1 MILITLF
8 IKTVQ
13 NVLNMLEILNKWVDE
28 IQPIQQPQRFGN
40 KAFRDWF
47 AKVKEVF
54 NSKKFNLAS

>member
-28 IQPIQQPQRFGN
+28 IPPIQQPQRFGN

-54 NSKKFNLAS
+54 NSKKVNLAS

>member
-54 NSKKFNLAS
+54 NSKKVNLAS